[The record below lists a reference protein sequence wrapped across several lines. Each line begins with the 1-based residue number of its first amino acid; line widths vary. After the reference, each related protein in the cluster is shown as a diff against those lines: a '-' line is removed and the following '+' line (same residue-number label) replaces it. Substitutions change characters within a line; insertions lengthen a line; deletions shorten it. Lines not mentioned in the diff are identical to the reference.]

1 MNTQREAQERRYTR
15 VQLPI
20 KAEVSG
26 VSSTVLSEAAHLRD
40 ICAGGAFFYARL
52 QPISGTVVRIE
63 FTVPGIASDLQV
75 SAEGRVLRV
84 ETGKLGELNG
94 IAVAFEW
101 LNLGS
106 W

>member
-20 KAEVSG
+20 EAEVSG

-52 QPISGTVVRIE
+52 QPIIGTVVRIE
-63 FTVPGIASDLQV
+63 FTVPGIASDLRV

-84 ETGKLGELNG
+84 ETSKLGELNG

-101 LNLGS
+101 MNLGS